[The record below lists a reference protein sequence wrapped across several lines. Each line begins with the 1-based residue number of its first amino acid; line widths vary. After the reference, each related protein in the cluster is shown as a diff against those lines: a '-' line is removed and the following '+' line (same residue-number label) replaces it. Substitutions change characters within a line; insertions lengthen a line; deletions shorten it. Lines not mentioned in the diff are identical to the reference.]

1 MPLSVSIQAAL
12 LVARKKPFSFD
23 GRTGWT
29 AQPESTRSCTSGLA
43 KARSAGTSF
52 AASGFCSVDAG
63 RESGVLGRETQAA
76 SKIKARADT
85 HNKRITVELTR
96 RRESKHPT
104 PHRAS

>member
-12 LVARKKPFSFD
+12 LVARKKPFNFD

-52 AASGFCSVDAG
+52 EASSFCSVDTG
-63 RESGVLGRETQAA
+63 RESGVLGRETQAV
-76 SKIKARADT
+76 SKIEASAPDN
-85 HNKRITVELTR
+85 HNKRITSKLTR
-96 RRESKHPT
+96 RRDFNQ
-104 PHRAS
+104 AS